1 MKLLVIALLF
11 SAPVFANDSE
21 WKSQSCRYADF
32 RTPPDLV
39 RDTTT
44 FGIDTFLEPYASRD
58 LSLSFESFVGFVT
71 PSLQRNFDRI
81 VTLWAAKRKTE
92 WATEI
97 SEKDGG
103 VIHGI
108 EDRNHDSG
116 FPFYL
121 YLGFV
126 DGENT
131 FAVHVRFSNLDQLD
145 EIELLLKS
153 IKFKSK

>member
-1 MKLLVIALLF
+1 MALLF
-11 SAPVFANDSE
+11 SAPVFADDSE

-39 RDTTT
+39 RDTAT

-58 LSLSFESFVGFVT
+58 LSVSFEGVVGFVT
-71 PSLQRNFDRI
+71 PSLQRKFDRI
-81 VTLWAAKRKTE
+81 VTSWATKRKAE
-92 WATEI
+92 WNSEI
-97 SEKDGG
+97 SEKDGA
-103 VIHGI
+103 VIYGR
-108 EDRNHDSG
+108 EDPNHDNG
-116 FPFYL
+116 LLYYL

-131 FAVHVRFSNLDQLD
+131 FAVHVRFSRLDQLE